1 MKIIRL
7 LVTALLLLLSTIAF
21 TQQET
26 SPQAREEELQEDN
39 TVYNSNARYLYVIP
53 TGDGDS
59 CADCLAPGGNCWEFD
74 NSFDCTNN
82 Y

>member
-1 MKIIRL
+1 LYKILI
-7 LVTALLLLLSTIAF
+7 STF
-21 TQQET
+21 HWTLCGEGRT

>member
-26 SPQAREEELQEDN
+26 SPQAREEELQEDI
-39 TVYNSNARYLYVIP
+39 VS
-53 TGDGDS
+53 
-59 CADCLAPGGNCWEFD
+59 
-74 NSFDCTNN
+74 
-82 Y
+82 